1 MANKKE
7 HIFISETTI
16 RKWGNSQGVRL
27 PKDVIN
33 RAGLKE
39 NDNVEISVINGI
51 ITIRKTKPKH
61 LNLQEKLEAFYNK
74 PIDDIYVGGAQEIN
88 VGSHVGEEIL

>member
-7 HIFISETTI
+7 HIFISKTTI

-61 LNLQEKLEAFYNK
+61 LSLQERLESFYNK
-74 PIDDIYVGGAQEIN
+74 PIDDIYVGRSRN
-88 VGSHVGEEIL
+88 

>member
-7 HIFISETTI
+7 DIFISETTI

-51 ITIRKTKPKH
+51 ITIRKTKTKH
-61 LNLQEKLEAFYNK
+61 LSLQERLEAFYNK

-88 VGSHVGEEIL
+88 IGSHVGEEIL